1 MEATL
6 DQPSA
11 RLRPLVEAA
20 RAGDREAFRTLVE
33 PYVGRALGAATIITR
48 SPADA
53 ADAVQ
58 DALLSAW
65 RGLPQLRDPEAFPA
79 WFRQHVVR
87 VGGATSAM
95 PVTREVDLPGPL

>member
-6 DQPSA
+6 DQPNA

-20 RAGDREAFRTLVE
+20 CAGDRDAFRMLVE

-53 ADAVQ
+53 ADAV
-58 DALLSAW
+58 
-65 RGLPQLRDPEAFPA
+65 F
-79 WFRQHVVR
+79 VR
-87 VGGATSAM
+87 TPVGGVERW
-95 PVTREVDLPGPL
+95 PRTRDEVGCL